1 MRYAFTMIEL
11 IFAIVVIGVTLL
23 TVPLMI
29 ETNNKAMERN
39 LVQEAIFLA
48 SSLISVES
56 TQAWDAN
63 SIVPTGNPDDYV
75 LSKILDTSNT
85 QATAVGTVYGRTAI
99 GAAPIITNIRRGGI
113 LADKHRQFYDFNASA
128 GAANNGFTTPQQA
141 GTVTYTLAIDNS
153 LASATDYKQAYASNN
168 NARRLYVADG
178 ANGIDTFSTLATGV
192 SNLKMLEVSIPVDGD
207 IPKVVLRTYTANIG
221 EADYA
226 KRSF

>member
-1 MRYAFTMIEL
+1 MIEL

-39 LVQEAIFLA
+39 LIQETIFLA

-63 SIVPTGNPDDYV
+63 SIVNTGNPDDYV
-75 LSKILDTSNT
+75 LSKILDTGKT
-85 QATAVGTVYGRTAI
+85 QATAVGTVYGRTSV
-99 GAAPIITNIRRGGI
+99 GVAAPIITNIRRGGI
-113 LADKHRQFYDFNASA
+113 LADKHRQFYDYNATAS
-128 GAANNGFTTPQQA
+128 AANNGFTIPQQV
-141 GTVTYTLAIDNS
+141 GTTTFTLVIENS
-153 LASATDYKQAYASNN
+153 LSSATDYKQSYASVN
-168 NARRLYVADG
+168 NAKRQYVADG
-178 ANGIDTFSTLATGV
+178 SNGVDVLSTAATGT
-192 SNLKMLEVSIPVDGD
+192 SNLKMIEVSVPVPGMGD
-207 IPKVVLRTYTANIG
+207 VPQVVLRAYTANIG